1 MTPAEFQF
9 KAAVAW
15 LISVGVYPSPGRI
28 ERTLER
34 RVRHNLNGRECKW
47 REEYLTSKGWVHDT
61 RQRYNLGVSFRP
73 PKGKKLNRTK
83 HGWYVVP
90 G

>member
-1 MTPAEFQF
+1 MTPAEFRF
-9 KAAVAW
+9 KAVVAA
-15 LISVGVYPSPGRI
+15 LLSVGIYPSPGRI
-28 ERTLER
+28 ERALGR
-34 RVRHNLNGRECKW
+34 HVKHNLNGRQCKW
-47 REEYLTSKGWVHDT
+47 REEYLASRGWVHDT

-73 PKGKKLNRTK
+73 PKGRRLQRTK